1 MSARILVTG
10 ASVAGN
16 TAAWWLT
23 KHGFDVEV
31 VERAPEFR
39 GGGQNVDIR
48 GNAREVLR
56 RMGLEEQAFAL
67 RTVEEGT
74 AWVTED
80 DTELARFEAGD
91 EEGDSGPTAE
101 LEILRGDI
109 ARLIYDAVRERADFR
124 FGDRVHSLEQDGSG
138 VDVSFES
145 GRQARYDLV
154 VMAEGVG
161 SSTRELVFPGENVP
175 RWMDITIAY
184 FSIPGQP
191 GDSDYA
197 RQYNTTGGRGA
208 ALKPGRDGRL
218 GAYLGI
224 QKKPEGEHEWS
235 EEQQRHFI
243 HEQFANEEW
252 EFPRILAAM
261 EDVDDFYFDVLR
273 QVHMPRWSNGRVVL
287 TGDAAWCPTPLSG
300 IGTTLAMVGAYVLAG
315 ELAKAGDAPAALAQY
330 ERILRPFIEEG
341 QGLPKIVPRL
351 LWPHSKLGLTVLRN
365 VMRVA
370 GTPLG
375 QKLVKQGFAR
385 DSTAIDLPEY

>member
-1 MSARILVTG
+1 LI
-10 ASVAGN
+10 
-16 TAAWWLT
+16 
-23 KHGFDVEV
+23 
-31 VERAPEFR
+31 P
-39 GGGQNVDIR
+39 
-48 GNAREVLR
+48 
-56 RMGLEEQAFAL
+56 
-67 RTVEEGT
+67 GT

-80 DTELARFEAGD
+80 DSELARFEAGD
-91 EEGDSGPTAE
+91 KEGDSGPTAE
-101 LEILRGDI
+101 LEILRGEI

-124 FGDRVHSLEQDGSG
+124 FGDRVDSLEQDGSG
-138 VDVSFES
+138 VVSFDS

-154 VMAEGVG
+154 VVAEGVG
-161 SSTRELVFPGENVP
+161 SSTRELFFPGENVP

-184 FSIPGQP
+184 LSIPGQP

-235 EEQQRHFI
+235 EEQQRRFI
-243 HEQFANEEW
+243 HDLFADEGW
-252 EFPRILAAM
+252 DFPRILAAM
-261 EDVDDFYFDVLR
+261 RDVDDFYFDVLR
-273 QVHMPRWSNGRVVL
+273 QVHMPRWLNGRVVL

-370 GTPLG
+370 GSSLG
-375 QKLVKQGFAR
+375 QKLVRQGFAR